1 MKSKYLLVSFIF
13 VIVVALFHFIGG
25 AHGLYYSI
33 SWYDNV
39 PHFFAG
45 LSIGFFAMWFWRMQ
59 YPANVFYEVV
69 FVVMTILLVAIS
81 WELFELASGIT
92 YLSMVTPAGLSYGA
106 DTTKDILVGFS
117 GAIVAL
123 FAARF

>member
-1 MKSKYLLVSFIF
+1 MKSKYLFISCAF
-13 VIVVALFHFIGG
+13 VVIVALFHFIGG

-33 SWYDNV
+33 PWYDNV

-45 LSIGFFAMWFWRMQ
+45 LSVGFFAIWFWRMK
-59 YPANVFYEVV
+59 YPGNVFYEAV
-69 FVVMTILLVAIS
+69 FVAITILLIAIS
-81 WELFELASGIT
+81 WELFELTSGIT
-92 YLSMVTPAGLSYGA
+92 YLSMVTPMGLSYGA

-117 GAIVAL
+117 GAVVAL